1 MTTTSPAV
9 TDQGKAAALTVYV
22 LYLLSIP
29 SAGMLAL
36 AGVMVAL
43 ICKHNAAGVWHAH
56 LHSQIRIW
64 AIAFLWCIVIFA
76 VTLLGWV
83 LTVVLIGFPIVWM
96 AGIAGFVVMLWF
108 TIKSVLGLIA
118 LMENRA
124 P

>member
-43 ICKHNAAGVWHAH
+43 ICQHNADGVWHAH
-56 LHSQIRIW
+56 LKSQIRIW
-64 AIAFLWCIVIFA
+64 GITFLWWVVLFA
-76 VTLLGWV
+76 LWLMGWA
-83 LTVVLIGFPIVWM
+83 LSVVLIGFPIL
-96 AGIAGFVVMLWF
+96 GIVAVGAFVVTLWF
-108 TIKSVLGLIA
+108 TVKTVLGLIA
-118 LMENRA
+118 LLEGRA